1 MEVKR
6 TLRERKFVKAYI
18 KNNGNATQAYIDA
31 FPNVKKESAR
41 QLGYRMLTNVDI
53 SVTELLDRLGATD
66 AHIGSK
72 IYEGM
77 DATKVISVIPL
88 KPKEGQENPT
98 DLPDANS
105 RNIEFVDVPDFNV
118 RVKYIDIA
126 LKLKGKYPSEKHDVK
141 FKGELKITDA
151 RQKLIDKVNSLTAR
165 TREGKTT

>member
-1 MEVKR
+1 MEIKR
-6 TLRERKFVKAYI
+6 TLKQRRFIKAYI
-18 KNNGNATQAYIDA
+18 ENNGNATQAYLAISPKTTA
-31 FPNVKKESAR
+31 KNAR
-41 QLGYRMLTNVDI
+41 EYGYRMLQKVDI
-53 SVTELLDRLGATD
+53 SVNELLDRMGATD

-88 KPKEGQENPT
+88 KSKEGQENPT

-126 LKLKGKYPSEKHDVK
+126 LKLKGKYPSEKHDVNV
-141 FKGELKITDA
+141 KGELHIIVD
-151 RQKLIDKVNSLTAR
+151 LPEEEDGDN
-165 TREGKTT
+165 